1 MFRKRPSPDPAP
13 VSDAPAAQIVDA
25 FHRLYYEHNDGAT
38 TWRDTYWMGV
48 PTRKCPLDLWVYQE
62 ILHERR
68 PTLIIECG
76 TAFGGSA
83 LYLAHLC
90 DILNCGRVAT
100 IDIDITSYG
109 ERPQHPRIRYLTGS
123 SVDDSIIAGLRE
135 QITDRDR
142 VMVILDSD
150 HSRDHVLAELRAY
163 SRLVTAG
170 DYLIVED
177 TSVNG
182 HPVFA
187 DFGPG
192 PMEALDDFLAENHD
206 FDIDAS
212 REKLLL
218 TFNPRGYLRR
228 R

>member
-1 MFRKRPSPDPAP
+1 
-13 VSDAPAAQIVDA
+13 
-25 FHRLYYEHNDGAT
+25 
-38 TWRDTYWMGV
+38 
-48 PTRKCPLDLWVYQE
+48 
-62 ILHERR
+62 
-68 PTLIIECG
+68 
-76 TAFGGSA
+76 
-83 LYLAHLC
+83 
-90 DILNCGRVAT
+90 
-100 IDIDITSYG
+100 
-109 ERPQHPRIRYLTGS
+109 
-123 SVDDSIIAGLRE
+123 VDDSIIAGLRE

-163 SRLVTAG
+163 SHVVTAG
-170 DYLIVED
+170 DYLIVEH

-187 DFGPG
+187 DFGLG
-192 PMEALDDFLAENHD
+192 PMEALDEFLAEKND

-218 TFNPRGYLRR
+218 TFNPRGFLRR

>member
-1 MFRKRPSPDPAP
+1 MWQRPGPSGAGPSAFRSG
-13 VSDAPAAQIVDA
+13 S
-25 FHRLYYEHNDGAT
+25 
-38 TWRDTYWMGV
+38 
-48 PTRKCPLDLWVYQE
+48 
-62 ILHERR
+62 RR
-68 PTLIIECG
+68 QFRRAGIR
-76 TAFGGSA
+76 
-83 LYLAHLC
+83 HL
-90 DILNCGRVAT
+90 
-100 IDIDITSYG
+100 TSYG

-163 SRLVTAG
+163 SHVVTAG
-170 DYLIVED
+170 DYLIVEH

-192 PMEALDDFLAENHD
+192 PMEALDEFLAENND

-218 TFNPRGYLRR
+218 TSFNPRGFLRR